1 MIVGVIGL
9 GVMGMPIARH
19 IMAAGFDVVGY
30 DVADRAMTAF
40 VGTGGKAVGS
50 PREVAERSEIV
61 LTLLPSAAAL
71 HDVIDGAAG
80 LALARQ
86 RATVTVECSTLP
98 IAIKTS
104 ARDRLASIGVAML
117 DCPLSG
123 TGAQAETRDLVV
135 LGSGLRAG
143 YDKCLPAF
151 QAMSRT
157 QRYLGEFGNGSR
169 MKFVANHLVNIHNV
183 AAAEAMVLGMKA
195 GLDPHLIYDVIA
207 ESAGSS
213 RMFQVRGRMMADQ
226 NYSDVCMA
234 LALWR
239 KDIETI
245 AAFAADVQCPVPV
258 FTAAAQPYY
267 AALAQGLGALDTAAV
282 CAVFEEAA
290 RVVRSPE
297 MPGAPVNATKDEN
310 PALRLAA
317 MLEG

>member
-1 MIVGVIGL
+1 MPMSVGVIGL

-19 IMAAGFDVVGY
+19 MMASGFEVVGY
-30 DVADRAMTAF
+30 DIADQAMAAF
-40 VGTGGKAVGS
+40 VRIGGKAAAS
-50 PREVAERSEIV
+50 QREVAERSELV

-71 HDVIDGAAG
+71 HDVVDGANG
-80 LALARQ
+80 LAQAARG
-86 RATVTVECSTLP
+86 ASVIAECSTLP
-98 IAIKTS
+98 IAVKTS
-104 ARDRLASIGVAML
+104 VRDQLASLGVAML

-135 LGSGLRAG
+135 LGSGPRAA
-143 YDKCLPAF
+143 YDKCAPAF

-195 GLDPHLIYDVIA
+195 GLDPRLIYDVIA

-213 RMFQVRGRMMADQ
+213 RMFQVRGRMMAEG
-226 NYSDVCMA
+226 NYSDVSMA

-245 AAFAADVQCPVPV
+245 AAFAADLQCPVPL

-267 AALAQGLGALDTAAV
+267 AALAQGLGDKDTAAV

-290 RVVRSPE
+290 RVVRSPHVD
-297 MPGAPVNATKDEN
+297 G
-310 PALRLAA
+310 RAA
-317 MLEG
+317 SDVK

>member
-1 MIVGVIGL
+1 MSVGVIGL

-19 IMAAGFDVVGY
+19 MMASGFEVVGY
-30 DVADRAMTAF
+30 DIADQAMAAF
-40 VGTGGKAVGS
+40 VRIGGKAAAS
-50 PREVAERSEIV
+50 PREVAERSELV

-71 HDVIDGAAG
+71 HDVVDGANG
-80 LALARQ
+80 LTQAARG
-86 RATVTVECSTLP
+86 ASVVAECSTLP

-104 ARDRLASIGVAML
+104 ARDRLANLGVAML

-135 LGSGLRAG
+135 LGSGPRAA
-143 YDKCLPAF
+143 YDKCAPAF

-195 GLDPHLIYDVIA
+195 GLDPRLIYDVIA

-213 RMFQVRGRMMADQ
+213 RMFQVRGRMMAEG
-226 NYSDVCMA
+226 NYSDVSMA

-245 AAFAADVQCPVPV
+245 AAFAADLQCPVPL

-267 AALAQGLGALDTAAV
+267 AALAQGLGDKDTAAV

-290 RVVRSPE
+290 RVIRSPHVD
-297 MPGAPVNATKDEN
+297 G
-310 PALRLAA
+310 RAA
-317 MLEG
+317 SDVK

>member
-1 MIVGVIGL
+1 MPMSVGVIGL

-19 IMAAGFDVVGY
+19 MMASGFEVVGY
-30 DVADRAMTAF
+30 DIADQAMAAF
-40 VGTGGKAVGS
+40 VRIGGKAAAS
-50 PREVAERSEIV
+50 PREVAERSELV

-71 HDVIDGAAG
+71 HDVVDGANG
-80 LALARQ
+80 LTQAARG
-86 RATVTVECSTLP
+86 ASVVAECSTLP

-104 ARDRLASIGVAML
+104 ARDRLANLGVAML

-135 LGSGLRAG
+135 LGSGPRAA
-143 YDKCLPAF
+143 YDKCAPAF

-195 GLDPHLIYDVIA
+195 GLDPRLIYDVIA

-213 RMFQVRGRMMADQ
+213 RMFQVRGRMMAEG
-226 NYSDVCMA
+226 NYSDVSMA

-245 AAFAADVQCPVPV
+245 AAFAADLQCPVPL

-267 AALAQGLGALDTAAV
+267 AALAQGLGDKDTAAV

-290 RVVRSPE
+290 RVIRSPHVD
-297 MPGAPVNATKDEN
+297 G
-310 PALRLAA
+310 RAA
-317 MLEG
+317 SDVK